1 MGPLLPSY
9 RQLDLLEDT
18 RIMAL
23 RPAIPGMNIE
33 SGRKWAV
40 KDIPPDRIVNDDQ
53 EAGDVEFVYTVGL
66 QERVLVDQNRHLER
80 AGNSAPTN

>member
-1 MGPLLPSY
+1 MGLLLPSY
-9 RQLDLLEDT
+9 RQLDLLDDT
-18 RIMAL
+18 RILAL
-23 RPAIPGMNIE
+23 RPAMPVTDIE

-40 KDIPPDRIVNDDQ
+40 KDVPPVGIVSDDQ